1 MADHS
6 LKRALDGGG
15 FVLAPGVFDMM
26 SLLMADKHDF
36 QALYFSGFWNAASA
50 LGIPDAGLATYRDFI
65 SQISKITK
73 MTSTPLIA
81 DADTG
86 FGGLLNLDHT
96 VRGYEEA
103 GVAAIQIED
112 QVSPKKCGHQP
123 GRQVVPLEEMVTRV
137 QVAVAARTNDDF
149 KIIARTDARDIEGLD
164 KSILRAQ
171 AYHAAGADITFIEAP
186 RSIEEMRRI
195 CQDVDAPQMV
205 NMAHGG
211 RAPIL
216 SASELEDIGYAIAI
230 VPSAPA
236 LGALQG
242 LSDVYAKLADGV
254 TNCEDHL
261 SLYDFQTFCDD
272 IGFPDIRAFEKK
284 WADKD

>member
-1 MADHS
+1 MNYS
-6 LKRALDGGG
+6 LARALDRGD
-15 FVLAPGVFDMM
+15 FLLAPGVFDMM
-26 SLLMADKHDF
+26 SLLFADKHDF
-36 QALYFSGFWNAASA
+36 QALYFSGYWNAASA
-50 LGIPDAGLATYRDFI
+50 LGLPDAGLATYSDFI
-65 SQISKITK
+65 SQISKMTK

-96 VRGYEEA
+96 VRGYEAA

-123 GRQVVPLEEMVTRV
+123 GRQVVPIEEMVTRI
-137 QVAVAARTNDDF
+137 QVAVAARTGDDF
-149 KIIARTDARDIEGLD
+149 LIIARTDARDIEGLD

-171 AYHAAGADITFIEAP
+171 AYRAAGADITFVEAP
-186 RSIEEMRRI
+186 RSVEEMRRI
-195 CQDVDAPQMV
+195 CEEIDAPQMV

-211 RAPIL
+211 RAPLL
-216 SASELEDIGYAIAI
+216 SASELQDIGYAIAI

-236 LGALQG
+236 LGALQA
-242 LSDVYAKLADGV
+242 LSEVYAKLKDGI
-254 TNCEDHL
+254 TNCGEQVP
-261 SLYDFQTFCDD
+261 LYDFQEFCDD